1 MKIADIFEKIKPAL
15 KKYWWY
21 IILLIMSSVYVF
33 VNWNNII
40 SIRVNVDGKIFW
52 LGSGYDIPNVAVI
65 GFAILT
71 IFAIYVCNINVRN
84 DD

>member
-33 VNWNNII
+33 VNWNDINKLN
-40 SIRVNVDGKIFW
+40 SKIKKCK
-52 LGSGYDIPNVAVI
+52 N
-65 GFAILT
+65 FALL
-71 IFAIYVCNINVRN
+71 NSPESR
-84 DD
+84 